1 LLLGSETTTKLK
13 LLQNSFKISFHFA
26 FKVSIK
32 KQSVIYGI
40 QASKLIIKILKT
52 QKKEEEEEEEEEA
65 LRT

>member
-13 LLQNSFKISFHFA
+13 FLSNSFKISFHFA

-32 KQSVIYGI
+32 KSVIYGI
-40 QASKLIIKILKT
+40 QASKLIIKILKI
-52 QKKEEEEEEEEEA
+52 QKKEEEEEA

>member
-13 LLQNSFKISFHFA
+13 LLKISFKFSFHFA

-32 KQSVIYGI
+32 NKSVIYGI

-52 QKKEEEEEEEEEA
+52 QKKEEEEEA